1 MGLDT
6 PITDRYNALEL
17 AEMFGGKW
25 GRIVKR
31 GAYVLDRDD
40 RSVSA
45 YENGYSISLEQIAR
59 LVKGLMRGLL
69 GYAQDHRRLANAHG
83 HDARVIE
90 QLNGSSFRFS
100 GSRFSWGFG
109 FLLDFGRVHRV
120 SSTWLISSRQALMSP
135 ICSSHKTETA
145 ISVPRN
151 VGVDDYT
158 KTSSQHA
165 AESELEIVFVSWETP
180 DDNDDLTN
188 SR

>member
-6 PITDRYNALEL
+6 PVTDRDNALEL
-17 AEMFGGKW
+17 AEMLGGKR

-69 GYAQDHRRLANAHG
+69 RYAQDHRRLANAHG

-90 QLNGSSFRFS
+90 QLDGSSFRFS
-100 GSRFSWGFG
+100 GSRFSWCFG
-109 FLLDFGRVHRV
+109 FLLDLGRVHRV
-120 SSTWLISSRQALMSP
+120 SSTWLFSSRQALISP
-135 ICSSHKTETA
+135 ICSSHKTDTP
-145 ISVPRN
+145 ISVSRN

-165 AESELEIVFVSWETP
+165 AEYELEIVFVSRKTP